1 MLNKLTINKGERMIN
16 VKINNEET
24 FFNSIKEVRHFIRE
38 NVWDMTSPSN
48 NPDATE
54 TANKIWNLN
63 VGESINVLDFNIK
76 IINKEERA

>member
-1 MLNKLTINKGERMIN
+1 MLNKLTNKGESMIN
-16 VKINNEET
+16 VKINNKET
-24 FFNSIKEVRHFIRE
+24 FFNTIKEVRHFIRE
-38 NVWDMTSPSN
+38 DVWNMTSPSN

-76 IINKEERA
+76 IISKEERA

>member
-1 MLNKLTINKGERMIN
+1 
-16 VKINNEET
+16 
-24 FFNSIKEVRHFIRE
+24 
-38 NVWDMTSPSN
+38 MTRASE

-76 IINKEERA
+76 VISREERA

>member
-1 MLNKLTINKGERMIN
+1 
-16 VKINNEET
+16 
-24 FFNSIKEVRHFIRE
+24 
-38 NVWDMTSPSN
+38 MTSPSN

-76 IINKEERA
+76 IISKEERA